1 MKDLNIH
8 IFGIKGITEMTNNVK
23 RLLNNV
29 GYMFL
34 GNFSSKVL
42 TFFLL
47 PLYTVSLTV
56 DEYAIS
62 DLITT
67 AVNLIMPVFTLGI
80 SDAVLRFTLDK
91 DGDQDKMIK
100 YSYKLSIL
108 GFFIMLIFS
117 PIMIKLLG
125 IWEYYVWFI
134 LYYAVYM
141 LYNLLSSVC
150 KGLDKV
156 KIYSLCSVLHSV
168 LVIIFNA
175 LFIFVLKKGIVGYLL
190 ANSLSFLIVNFVYF
204 FSMNHI
210 QLLIKKHKLNRNKKR
225 EMLQYSLPL
234 IPNALS
240 WWIVQSSDKFLLLWI
255 SGSGVTGLY
264 SVAVKVPTILSTIS
278 TIFISA
284 WQLSSVDNFGSDE
297 SVDFFSKM
305 YEIYSLGILIF
316 TVGLIVLSKLF
327 SAFIFKGDF
336 FQAWHYVPL
345 LACGT
350 MFNGIA
356 GYLGSIFTAAKN
368 TKILFVSTLA
378 AAILNVILN
387 VFLIDWFNAYGAIAA
402 TIISMFIVFLIRM
415 IHSRKIVKL
424 KINYWNNYICYMI
437 VCILALCVSF
447 ESAVVIPVLIVTIV
461 VLMYGYCNVLFYFLT
476 VFQNKKNFY

>member
-42 TFFLL
+42 TFLL

-190 ANSLSFLIVNFVYF
+190 ANSLSF
-204 FSMNHI
+204 
-210 QLLIKKHKLNRNKKR
+210 
-225 EMLQYSLPL
+225 
-234 IPNALS
+234 
-240 WWIVQSSDKFLLLWI
+240 
-255 SGSGVTGLY
+255 
-264 SVAVKVPTILSTIS
+264 
-278 TIFISA
+278 
-284 WQLSSVDNFGSDE
+284 
-297 SVDFFSKM
+297 
-305 YEIYSLGILIF
+305 
-316 TVGLIVLSKLF
+316 
-327 SAFIFKGDF
+327 
-336 FQAWHYVPL
+336 
-345 LACGT
+345 
-350 MFNGIA
+350 
-356 GYLGSIFTAAKN
+356 
-368 TKILFVSTLA
+368 
-378 AAILNVILN
+378 
-387 VFLIDWFNAYGAIAA
+387 
-402 TIISMFIVFLIRM
+402 
-415 IHSRKIVKL
+415 
-424 KINYWNNYICYMI
+424 
-437 VCILALCVSF
+437 
-447 ESAVVIPVLIVTIV
+447 
-461 VLMYGYCNVLFYFLT
+461 
-476 VFQNKKNFY
+476 